1 MSSAFRVIVCAMC
14 VQERLLSSWELVWHL
29 CEVLYLENL
38 PPGCLVLQ
46 LLEWI
51 KWHSTHGDQLLSQV
65 TNVWDAHQDYWTAV
79 RLQLGLSSSCSGHCS
94 ADMVHQACIR
104 DLGEVYT

>member
-1 MSSAFRVIVCAMC
+1 MSSAFVVIVCVMC

-29 CEVLYLENL
+29 CEVLYLESL

-51 KWHSTHGDQLLSQV
+51 KWHSTHADQLLSQV
-65 TNVWDAHQDYWTAV
+65 TNVWDAHQDYWTTV
-79 RLQLGLSSSCSGHCS
+79 SLQLGSPLAAVAIAVQIWFIKHAS
-94 ADMVHQACIR
+94 V
-104 DLGEVYT
+104 T